1 MNMQMSLRDLTAM
14 VVVLAVAVQAS
25 GQDARREQ
33 PAVAESQALR
43 SGGAVAAVLA
53 ASSGPVE
60 KTPGEAGASA
70 AFGVSP
76 ANDICSNAQ
85 VVVGFGQIPFD
96 TSSAT
101 ADGLITAACTF
112 FGTAEFDADLWY
124 CLAAPQTG
132 PVIVETCGPTAVDT
146 RLAVYDAC
154 GPCPPDDSRIIA
166 CSDDNCDLQTRI
178 EFSATAGQSY
188 LIRVGVFPGAALGP
202 GTLSISAG
210 VEVSP
215 CPSSVSCQ
223 LADAQGHGGVLA
235 ATSDRNPSANFRVA
249 ESIRARQ
256 GGFISAVCWWGVYFD
271 FATGGPCGP
280 GPDNFEITYYN
291 DDAGGEVPG
300 TLRAGPFVVV
310 ADRFATGRL
319 LPVAGIPEQQYQ
331 AFHPPVFIA
340 PSECLWV
347 EITNNVGGNCYWLWQ
362 TAPAGDARS
371 AQSVGGIYD
380 ATAFDLA
387 VCLDVS
393 FASNGCQQNLR
404 PQNDACRDAE
414 FVTALP
420 FATTGSTRFATGD
433 APPATTCGTPV
444 SAPGVWYS
452 FLGDGTTVTITTCG
466 VETDYDTQL
475 NVYCGPCNS
484 LICVAGN
491 DDDPSCGG
499 NAQASRITLCTQIGV
514 VYRVLVQGF
523 GGAVG
528 DFSLE
533 ISSNGV
539 ACAPAPPTCPPC
551 TLSCPGGSVP
561 EFEACGGDNNG
572 GCDSVP
578 SRFQTINCGQTVC
591 GTAFAS
597 GGVRDTDWYTF
608 NIPGPGTF
616 GVSWTVQAEFPAVVA
631 LLRVTSCSPPNFE
644 TLSIFE
650 AEPCEPTAAAAVLG
664 PGTYVAFVAPGR
676 IGVPLLEGY
685 PCGFQDR
692 YFGTLS
698 CLPSPT
704 ACEPLDAPW
713 FCIDSNSL
721 RGDLSDFS
729 AADILQ
735 IPGPSIAIPAQN
747 LGLLFRGDE
756 LDALSFDN
764 SGIGPGQSFLL
775 RFGVNRSSTGGPPPD
790 PEFAGLGLPYNVQ
803 HQAARRQ
810 AAADEYVSL
819 TLFNRSGPLQ
829 PFGGGA
835 AENNTKTRNQS
846 DAGGVDFYLEPEIGP
861 DDSNAGGESDVS
873 GETKVPPATLGPPQY
888 IFFSLRRGSASLDTL
903 PGTGS
908 AADVYVDNNINAPGG
923 EVLYVAPAQIG
934 LLPNDDLDALIV
946 LDNGDRVFT
955 PGQDQVIFSLAAG
968 SPSLGAGAP
977 RSPADLF
984 RSNGGGVFNLYAT
997 AQNLGLAVTDELD
1010 ALEFSLCG
1018 DVLDCVQ
1025 RWGIGFVSCGGCP
1038 GGPGDANCDGTVDFF
1053 DIDAFLLALFDAPGY
1068 LEVYC
1073 GGSLCA
1079 ADANCSGNV
1088 DFFDIDAFLACLFS
1102 SCPPCP

>member
-1 MNMQMSLRDLTAM
+1 MYLHISLRGMTAM
-14 VVVLAVAVQAS
+14 GVLLAVAAHAT
-25 GQDARREQ
+25 GQDARRGL
-33 PAVAESQALR
+33 PGASDPHAFVP
-43 SGGAVAAVLA
+43 GGPVAAVLA
-53 ASSGPVE
+53 APPDPVA
-60 KTPGEAGASA
+60 KTPGDPTGSA
-70 AFGVSP
+70 ALGVPP
-76 ANDICSNAQ
+76 ANDVCLNAQ
-85 VVVGFGQIPFD
+85 VVFGFGQIPFD
-96 TSSAT
+96 TSNAT
-101 ADGLITAACTF
+101 PDGLITAACTF

-124 CLAAPQTG
+124 CFTAPQTG
-132 PVIVETCGPTAVDT
+132 QVIVETCGLTAVDT

-154 GPCPPDDSRIIA
+154 GPCPPDESRVIV
-166 CSDDNCDLQTRI
+166 CSDDNCNLQTRI
-178 EFSATAGQSY
+178 EFPAAAGQSY
-188 LIRVGVFPGAALGP
+188 LIRVGVFPGAAPGP

-210 VEVSP
+210 VEAIP
-215 CPSSVSCQ
+215 CPSSFSCQ
-223 LADAQGHGGVLA
+223 LADALGHGGVLA

-256 GGFISAVCWWGVYFD
+256 PGFITAVCWWGIYFD
-271 FATGGPCGP
+271 FAIGAACGP

-300 TLRAGPFVVV
+300 TLRDGPFTVF
-310 ADRFATGRL
+310 ADRFATGRV
-319 LPVAGIPEQQYQ
+319 LPVAGIPEHQYE

-340 PSECLWV
+340 PSECLWI
-347 EITNNVGGNCYWLWQ
+347 EITNNVGGNCFWLWQ
-362 TAPAGDARS
+362 TAPAGDARG
-371 AQSVGGIYD
+371 AQSVGGVYD
-380 ATAFDLA
+380 ATAYDLA
-387 VCLDVS
+387 VCLDIF
-393 FASNGCQQNLR
+393 FASNGCQQKLR
-404 PQNDACRDAE
+404 PPNDACRDAE

-420 FATTGSTRFATGD
+420 FFTAGSTRFATGD
-433 APPATTCGTPV
+433 VPPATTCGTPV

-491 DDDPSCGG
+491 DDEPSCVGDP
-499 NAQASRITLCTQIGV
+499 QASRVTICTQDCV
-514 VYRVLVQGF
+514 LYHVLVQGF
-523 GGAVG
+523 GGEVG
-528 DFSLE
+528 AFSLE
-533 ISSNGV
+533 ISNNGV
-539 ACAPAPPTCPPC
+539 PCAPTPPTCPPC
-551 TLSCPGGSVP
+551 ALTCPAGSIP
-561 EFEACGGDNNG
+561 EAEPCGANFNG

-578 SRFQTINCGQTVC
+578 PRFQAINCGQTVC
-591 GTAFAS
+591 GTAFAN

-608 NIPGPGTF
+608 NVPGPGTF

-644 TLSIFE
+644 TLSMFE

-664 PGTYVAFVAPGR
+664 PGTYVALVAPGR
-676 IGVPLLEGY
+676 IGVPLLDGY
-685 PCGFQDR
+685 PCGFKDR
-692 YFGTLS
+692 YFGTLT

-713 FCIDSNSL
+713 FCIDPNSL
-721 RGDLSDFS
+721 IGNLSGLS
-729 AADILQ
+729 AADVLQ

-764 SGIGPGQSFLL
+764 PGIGPGQTFLL
-775 RFGVNRSSTGGPPPD
+775 RFGVNRSTAGGVPPD
-790 PEFAGLGLPYNVQ
+790 PQFAGLGLPYNVQ
-803 HQAARRQ
+803 HQATRRQ

-819 TLFNRSGPLQ
+819 TLFNRFGPLL
-829 PFGGGA
+829 PFGGGT

-846 DAGGVDFYLEPEIGP
+846 DAGGVDFYLEPEIAP
-861 DDSNAGGESDVS
+861 DDSNAGDESDVK
-873 GETKVPPATLGPPQY
+873 GEAKVPPAMLGPPSF
-888 IFFSLRRGSASLDTL
+888 IFYSLRRGSASLDTL

-908 AADVYVDNNINAPGG
+908 AADIYVDNNTNAPGS

-946 LDNGDRVFT
+946 LDNGDRIFT

-968 SPSLGAGAP
+968 SPSLGNGAP

-984 RSNGGGVFNLYAT
+984 RSNGGGVFNVYAT
-997 AQNLGLAVTDELD
+997 AQNLGLAPTDELD

-1018 DVLDCVQ
+1018 NVLDCAL
-1025 RWGIGFVSCGGCP
+1025 RWGIGFVNCGGCP
-1038 GGPGDANCDGTVDFF
+1038 GGTGDANCDGTVDFF
-1053 DIDAFLLALFDAPGY
+1053 DIDPFLLALFNSPGY

-1079 ADANCSGNV
+1079 ADASCDGSV

-1102 SCPPCP
+1102 TCPPCP